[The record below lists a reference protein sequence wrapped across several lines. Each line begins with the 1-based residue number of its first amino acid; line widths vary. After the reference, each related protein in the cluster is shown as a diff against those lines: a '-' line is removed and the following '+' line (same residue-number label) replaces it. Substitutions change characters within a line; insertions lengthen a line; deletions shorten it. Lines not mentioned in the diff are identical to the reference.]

1 MAERLHKTNSE
12 LFAAQ
17 VVSPVCLI
25 FSLPLQTHP
34 LRISANLMRK
44 RSHDLLSYIQDSHD
58 VKSALSEWVA
68 THTSLTPAEA
78 KALQRGDITAVPG
91 ITQSTTSTFLGPVAA
106 AAASTPSAQ
115 LQGPSVPSPVARET
129 SAAGP
134 STLVDEKPFEEQ
146 RAFTVGSG
154 ASLAETAV
162 ADRRKDERNLWVLQ
176 NLLGHDW
183 SPAYPSE
190 TSLGKRRMVVQPVFE
205 AETDDAEVEDI
216 VRSLAGGNAVE
227 ASSSFNAVS
236 GASSAVYA
244 SPSTRARFAM
254 SRLQQSVFVEE
265 PREGR
270 RQSNGLRQKQRRS
283 RTEATQTNGDASALQ
298 QGSPSVAHGDSK
310 APQRRRGVDCMKR
323 NIKTHGRMHRLKRKF
338 DFLDYCIDNDQPLP
352 SSLLIDSDEEVD
364 DLTSTQRLEEEDVK
378 PHWSSSQYP
387 ASLTR
392 RGPSLHVNGMEAS
405 SLPNSHP
412 PASGRLD
419 AHPFPHISLPE
430 ARSALRDRVSLLCG
444 NAGFASS
451 HSRPLDILS
460 SVLEEFLCSL
470 GRSLRLYLDR
480 YASTTMSAEE
490 ILLHTLHTTSS
501 VGPNEL
507 EKYLFDDTVRYSN
520 RLEDLKRKME
530 YSWKER
536 IAIGEEKLV
545 SEEDARFFGAE
556 GSEDLMVGNIP
567 SALDDDFFGFK
578 ALGLDQELG
587 MANLTIPARLFRG
600 RGGAAGRRPGEAG
613 GAGKEKEGEKEAFP
627 SPPPFIRISECALP
641 AQIGL
646 LRGFYRDLLHRRGH
660 RGREKRQRQRE
671 GTGDADDEADG
682 EEEEDDDEGVL
693 AVSDDEGERAAG
705 SGGGGSGTRGGG
717 GAASSAAGLKI
728 GQAGIMP
735 KRDFWVDPSVLARN
749 SAAGNAS
756 VGGAGTQV
764 GSSGT
769 LFAGAGTST
778 YNGKG
783 GGGGGGGATG
793 KAKGGPGK
801 KGRTKKDG

>member
-1 MAERLHKTNSE
+1 MY
-12 LFAAQ
+12 
-17 VVSPVCLI
+17 SPL
-25 FSLPLQTHP
+25 LQTHP

-58 VKSALSEWVA
+58 VKSALSEWVV

-78 KALQRGDITAVPG
+78 KALQRGDTTAVPG

-106 AAASTPSAQ
+106 AASSTPSAQ
-115 LQGPSVPSPVARET
+115 VPAPSVASPVARDT

-146 RAFTVGSG
+146 RAFSVGSG

-162 ADRRKDERNLWVLQ
+162 ADRRREERNQWVLQ
-176 NLLGHDW
+176 NILGHDW
-183 SPAYPSE
+183 SPTYPSE

-216 VRSLAGGNAVE
+216 VSSLAGGNAVE
-227 ASSSFNAVS
+227 ASSSFSGVS
-236 GASSAVYA
+236 ETSSAMYA
-244 SPSTRARFAM
+244 TPSNRARFAM
-254 SRLQQSVFVEE
+254 SRLQQSVSIED
-265 PREGR
+265 PGDSR
-270 RQSNGLRQKQRRS
+270 RQSEGLRLERRKS
-283 RTEATQTNGDASALQ
+283 CTKAAQMNGDGSHRQ
-298 QGSPSVAHGDSK
+298 QGSPSATIGDSK
-310 APQRRRGVDCMKR
+310 AQQRRRGVDCMKR

-364 DLTSTQRLEEEDVK
+364 DLTSMKRDDEEDVK
-378 PHWSSSQYP
+378 PHWSSAQYS
-387 ASLTR
+387 ASLPR
-392 RGPSLHVNGMEAS
+392 RGPSLHVNGVEAS
-405 SLPNSHP
+405 SIPNAHVP
-412 PASGRLD
+412 GYSGLE
-419 AHPFPHISLPE
+419 AHPFAHVSLSE

-507 EKYLFDDTVRYSN
+507 DKYLFDDTVRYSN

-600 RGGAAGRRPGEAG
+600 RGGAAGRRAGEAG
-613 GAGKEKEGEKEAFP
+613 GAGKDKEGEKEAFP
-627 SPPPFIRISECALP
+627 SPPAFVRISECALP

-660 RGREKRQRQRE
+660 RGREKRQQQRE

-682 EEEEDDDEGVL
+682 EDEEDDDEGVL
-693 AVSDDEGERAAG
+693 AISDDEGERAAG
-705 SGGGGSGTRGGG
+705 GGGGGSGTRGGGG

-756 VGGAGTQV
+756 AGGAGTQG
-764 GSSGT
+764 GSSGS
-769 LFAGAGTST
+769 LFAGASTSM

-783 GGGGGGGATG
+783 GGVASGVGGGSGGAAG
-793 KAKGGPGK
+793 KAKGGAGK